1 MDNVLTPEPSLP
13 VWFPTPLGWNKVN
26 VDAALSSSKSALA
39 AVARDHRGH
48 VIKLSLP
55 SRNNGRLV
63 FFEGDAKG
71 CFDTLASTDLL
82 PDWSICTVIND
93 IRSLVASLPFF
104 KFCGAQRS
112 CNSAAKFALSSCQ
125 SFCFNNGNLPLYI
138 ESVFEV
144 DCQAYS
150 FVSV

>member
-39 AVARDHRGH
+39 AVARDHR
-48 VIKLSLP
+48 
-55 SRNNGRLV
+55 
-63 FFEGDAKG
+63 GDAKG